1 MSTDNKDKIK
11 SIVLSTSAI
20 ATAIGAMAQL
30 VEQNPGVRI
39 HLRDTSAELSDQDG
53 EAVVR
58 HRESMRGAVSGVA
71 AEMAIRQHMGIV
83 IPALDIDPESM
94 NESWIR
100 LSQIQKVVLT
110 EERPPLDNIITLP
123 VPPTPN
129 KGFPELLRGPH
140 TDSTFDNMIFPD
152 GQYVADSCY
161 SNCHSACHGSRGWR

>member
-39 HLRDTSAELSDQDG
+39 HLRDTSAELSEQDG

-110 EERPPLDNIITLP
+110 GELPPLEEEWGMPIDPL
-123 VPPTPN
+123 V
-129 KGFPELLRGPH
+129 GFPGMLRGHH
-140 TDSTFDNMIFPD
+140 TDSTFDRNTA
-152 GQYVADSCY
+152 VADSCY